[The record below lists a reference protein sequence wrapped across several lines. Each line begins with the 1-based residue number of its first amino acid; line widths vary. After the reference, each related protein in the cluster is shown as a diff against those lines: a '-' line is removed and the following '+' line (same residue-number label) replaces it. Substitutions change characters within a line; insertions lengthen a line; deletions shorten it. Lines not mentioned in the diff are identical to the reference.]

1 MHIAINAQLLS
12 SAESYRGAGVSN
24 YSGHL
29 LRALGQVALAGGD
42 DPGGAGPLRVTA
54 YVNEA
59 DFSVP
64 GVDCAVTRPGL
75 RRPLR
80 RIAWE

>member
-29 LRALGQVALAGGD
+29 LRALGQIALAG
-42 DPGGAGPLRVTA
+42 
-54 YVNEA
+54 EA
-59 DFSVP
+59 EP
-64 GVDCAVTRPGL
+64 
-75 RRPLR
+75 
-80 RIAWE
+80 